1 MNNYIQDKIH
11 QHTPIQDF
19 ESDCCQAPVVLDYE
33 ICSECKEHCDTIK
46 EFRIDGK
53 GYYNVMEN
61 DPALPFVE
69 MCDIQFG
76 YGHIKFKGTDKQ
88 LDNFLIEIGKNQ
100 MGFKEI
106 GVHTIK

>member
-1 MNNYIQDKIH
+1 M
-11 QHTPIQDF
+11 
-19 ESDCCQAPVVLDYE
+19 
-33 ICSECKEHCDTIK
+33 IK

-61 DPALPFVE
+61 DAVIPFVE

-88 LDNFLIEIGKNQ
+88 LDGFLEEIQKNE
-100 MGFKEI
+100 MYFKVI

>member
-1 MNNYIQDKIH
+1 M
-11 QHTPIQDF
+11 
-19 ESDCCQAPVVLDYE
+19 
-33 ICSECKEHCDTIK
+33 IK

-53 GYYNVMEN
+53 GYYNIMEN

-88 LDNFLIEIGKNQ
+88 LDDFLIEIGKNQ
-100 MGFKEI
+100 MYFKEI
-106 GVHTIK
+106 GVHTIKK